1 MSVKNFIQTIW
12 SKRILDELKRKCV
25 LVNNCTTEYE
35 GDCKYASTVKIL
47 SAGDPTIGIYT
58 GEKINYE
65 DMSDNSQD
73 LVIDNQYYFAFLVHD
88 VDEAQSVPGLRNKFQ
103 EKATDA
109 LAVTRDDYIGKLV
122 AGKAQSSADAKA
134 GNTTYKEGAETK
146 ITATER
152 TQAGIK
158 TVIDKAITKLRENN
172 FSGGGVIEI
181 TPGVYNLF
189 KNELV
194 ELKTDNDNLIRKGA
208 VGEYDTYN
216 VFYTNGIY
224 KDTKNEYCIVRSKHA
239 VAFAG
244 QINEVE
250 AGRHQDYFADYI
262 RGLDTFGAKIIAQ
275 KELVVI
281 AIPIATA

>member
-1 MSVKNFIQTIW
+1 MSVRNFIQTIW

-189 KNELV
+189 
-194 ELKTDNDNLIRKGA
+194 
-208 VGEYDTYN
+208 
-216 VFYTNGIY
+216 YTNGIY
-224 KDTKNEYCIVRSKHA
+224 KDAKNEYCIVRSKHA